1 MEAPVLAETAHDY
14 VVVGAGSAGSAVAS
28 RLSESGRFSVLLL
41 EAGEDDPW
49 IWLSV
54 PLGAGFVL
62 LSQRSLWRFYTEP
75 QANLGNRRM
84 FWPRG
89 RVLGG
94 SSTINGML
102 WVRESPPST
111 TIGTISAT
119 PAGATRTCSLI

>member
-1 MEAPVLAETAHDY
+1 M
-14 VVVGAGSAGSAVAS
+14 VGGGSAGSAVAS
-28 RLSESGRFSVLLL
+28 RLSESGRFRVLLL

-49 IWLSV
+49 IWLRV

-94 SSTINGML
+94 SSTDQRHA
-102 WVRESPPST
+102 V
-111 TIGTISAT
+111 
-119 PAGATRTCSLI
+119 GARRARRV